1 MAIADE
7 LVADA
12 IDRVKLSRGEFP
24 LIAVGGGSVLL
35 SDLIPGV
42 SEVLRPPDFDVA
54 NAVGA
59 AIGTISGQ
67 VDRIYQ
73 TTSRTR
79 EVILDEA
86 MAEAREQAVRAGAD
100 ARQVEIVELEDIPI
114 AYMTNPALRVRAKA
128 AGPLAGL

>member
-1 MAIADE
+1 M
-7 LVADA
+7 
-12 IDRVKLSRGEFP
+12 
-24 LIAVGGGSVLL
+24 LL

-42 SEVLRPPDFDVA
+42 SEVLRPADFDVA